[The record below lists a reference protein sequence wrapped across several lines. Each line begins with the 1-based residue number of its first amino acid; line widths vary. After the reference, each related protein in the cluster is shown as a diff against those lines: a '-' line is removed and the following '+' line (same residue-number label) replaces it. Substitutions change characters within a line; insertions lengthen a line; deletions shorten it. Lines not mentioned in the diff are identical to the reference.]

1 MDNFIDRLAQKFIAG
16 EVIRANSAAEER
28 ELKRLREQ
36 VAEYERCLQE
46 MRKIQLTNTQSAQNL
61 HDMMVENA
69 DGIRKLTQE
78 SLGKLA
84 NVQLEADAQNADAK
98 KAVDAAATAMAK
110 MEEQVLKMQET
121 VASLSED
128 LNKNQEEMK
137 ECFEK
142 ADDFL
147 HKENVKVYRNVQAVV
162 VEEVGNKAQEIIKA
176 SEEAAS
182 KASKPVLVFAVL
194 GFVMAAASLVFQ
206 IFEYMGKH
214 TSAKIIGFDAVVTTP
229 DVNNPKADKQL
240 YDTIK
245 DLDNFVGGF
254 NPLRAQYTNAQEG
267 KLYDEKFKGK
277 FSIPIDSYINI
288 KEPPR
293 FNSLSHYPQGYFN
306 SLPKAGSV
314 WVLTHPI
321 DGFIKDVPQ
330 LVYYKGDL
338 YPSLGLRM
346 YAKLN
351 NATHIKVTKSHLI
364 VIGDDEIKIPIH
376 RRWGGIFNFLRFY
389 KNYKN
394 SKCFLY
400 RFICFC

>member
-28 ELKRLREQ
+28 EMKKLREQ

-128 LNKNQEEMK
+128 LNKNQAEMK

-194 GFVMAAASLVFQ
+194 GFIMAAASLVFQ
-206 IFEYMGKH
+206 IFEYMG
-214 TSAKIIGFDAVVTTP
+214 I
-229 DVNNPKADKQL
+229 
-240 YDTIK
+240 
-245 DLDNFVGGF
+245 
-254 NPLRAQYTNAQEG
+254 PL
-267 KLYDEKFKGK
+267 F
-277 FSIPIDSYINI
+277 
-288 KEPPR
+288 
-293 FNSLSHYPQGYFN
+293 
-306 SLPKAGSV
+306 
-314 WVLTHPI
+314 
-321 DGFIKDVPQ
+321 
-330 LVYYKGDL
+330 
-338 YPSLGLRM
+338 
-346 YAKLN
+346 
-351 NATHIKVTKSHLI
+351 
-364 VIGDDEIKIPIH
+364 
-376 RRWGGIFNFLRFY
+376 
-389 KNYKN
+389 
-394 SKCFLY
+394 
-400 RFICFC
+400 

>member
-28 ELKRLREQ
+28 EMKKLREQ

-69 DGIRKLTQE
+69 AGIRKLTQE

-121 VASLSED
+121 VTSLSED
-128 LNKNQEEMK
+128 LNKNQAEMK

-194 GFVMAAASLVFQ
+194 GFIVAAASLVFQ
-206 IFEYMGKH
+206 IFEYMG
-214 TSAKIIGFDAVVTTP
+214 I
-229 DVNNPKADKQL
+229 
-240 YDTIK
+240 
-245 DLDNFVGGF
+245 
-254 NPLRAQYTNAQEG
+254 PL
-267 KLYDEKFKGK
+267 F
-277 FSIPIDSYINI
+277 
-288 KEPPR
+288 
-293 FNSLSHYPQGYFN
+293 
-306 SLPKAGSV
+306 
-314 WVLTHPI
+314 
-321 DGFIKDVPQ
+321 
-330 LVYYKGDL
+330 
-338 YPSLGLRM
+338 
-346 YAKLN
+346 
-351 NATHIKVTKSHLI
+351 
-364 VIGDDEIKIPIH
+364 
-376 RRWGGIFNFLRFY
+376 
-389 KNYKN
+389 
-394 SKCFLY
+394 
-400 RFICFC
+400 

>member
-28 ELKRLREQ
+28 EMKKLREQ

-128 LNKNQEEMK
+128 LNKNQTEMK

-176 SEEAAS
+176 SEEAVS

-206 IFEYMGKH
+206 IFEYMG
-214 TSAKIIGFDAVVTTP
+214 I
-229 DVNNPKADKQL
+229 
-240 YDTIK
+240 
-245 DLDNFVGGF
+245 
-254 NPLRAQYTNAQEG
+254 PL
-267 KLYDEKFKGK
+267 F
-277 FSIPIDSYINI
+277 
-288 KEPPR
+288 
-293 FNSLSHYPQGYFN
+293 
-306 SLPKAGSV
+306 
-314 WVLTHPI
+314 
-321 DGFIKDVPQ
+321 
-330 LVYYKGDL
+330 
-338 YPSLGLRM
+338 
-346 YAKLN
+346 
-351 NATHIKVTKSHLI
+351 
-364 VIGDDEIKIPIH
+364 
-376 RRWGGIFNFLRFY
+376 
-389 KNYKN
+389 
-394 SKCFLY
+394 
-400 RFICFC
+400 

>member
-28 ELKRLREQ
+28 EMKKLREQ

-69 DGIRKLTQE
+69 AGIRKLTQE

-128 LNKNQEEMK
+128 LNKNQAEMK

-147 HKENVKVYRNVQAVV
+147 HKENVKVYRNEQAVV

-176 SEEAAS
+176 SEEAVS

-206 IFEYMGKH
+206 IFEYMG
-214 TSAKIIGFDAVVTTP
+214 I
-229 DVNNPKADKQL
+229 
-240 YDTIK
+240 
-245 DLDNFVGGF
+245 
-254 NPLRAQYTNAQEG
+254 PL
-267 KLYDEKFKGK
+267 F
-277 FSIPIDSYINI
+277 
-288 KEPPR
+288 
-293 FNSLSHYPQGYFN
+293 
-306 SLPKAGSV
+306 
-314 WVLTHPI
+314 
-321 DGFIKDVPQ
+321 
-330 LVYYKGDL
+330 
-338 YPSLGLRM
+338 
-346 YAKLN
+346 
-351 NATHIKVTKSHLI
+351 
-364 VIGDDEIKIPIH
+364 
-376 RRWGGIFNFLRFY
+376 
-389 KNYKN
+389 
-394 SKCFLY
+394 
-400 RFICFC
+400 

>member
-1 MDNFIDRLAQKFIAG
+1 MANNAYWRRTMDNFIDRLAQKFIAG

-28 ELKRLREQ
+28 EMKKLREQ

-128 LNKNQEEMK
+128 LNKNQTEMK

-176 SEEAAS
+176 SEEAVS

-206 IFEYMGKH
+206 IFKYMG
-214 TSAKIIGFDAVVTTP
+214 I
-229 DVNNPKADKQL
+229 
-240 YDTIK
+240 
-245 DLDNFVGGF
+245 
-254 NPLRAQYTNAQEG
+254 PL
-267 KLYDEKFKGK
+267 F
-277 FSIPIDSYINI
+277 
-288 KEPPR
+288 
-293 FNSLSHYPQGYFN
+293 
-306 SLPKAGSV
+306 
-314 WVLTHPI
+314 
-321 DGFIKDVPQ
+321 
-330 LVYYKGDL
+330 
-338 YPSLGLRM
+338 
-346 YAKLN
+346 
-351 NATHIKVTKSHLI
+351 
-364 VIGDDEIKIPIH
+364 
-376 RRWGGIFNFLRFY
+376 
-389 KNYKN
+389 
-394 SKCFLY
+394 
-400 RFICFC
+400 

>member
-28 ELKRLREQ
+28 EMKKLREQ

-128 LNKNQEEMK
+128 LNKNQAEMK

-206 IFEYMGKH
+206 IFEYMG
-214 TSAKIIGFDAVVTTP
+214 I
-229 DVNNPKADKQL
+229 
-240 YDTIK
+240 
-245 DLDNFVGGF
+245 
-254 NPLRAQYTNAQEG
+254 PL
-267 KLYDEKFKGK
+267 F
-277 FSIPIDSYINI
+277 
-288 KEPPR
+288 
-293 FNSLSHYPQGYFN
+293 
-306 SLPKAGSV
+306 
-314 WVLTHPI
+314 
-321 DGFIKDVPQ
+321 
-330 LVYYKGDL
+330 
-338 YPSLGLRM
+338 
-346 YAKLN
+346 
-351 NATHIKVTKSHLI
+351 
-364 VIGDDEIKIPIH
+364 
-376 RRWGGIFNFLRFY
+376 
-389 KNYKN
+389 
-394 SKCFLY
+394 
-400 RFICFC
+400 

>member
-28 ELKRLREQ
+28 EMKKLREQ

-128 LNKNQEEMK
+128 LNKNQAEMK

-194 GFVMAAASLVFQ
+194 GFIVAAASLVFQ
-206 IFEYMGKH
+206 IFEYMG
-214 TSAKIIGFDAVVTTP
+214 I
-229 DVNNPKADKQL
+229 
-240 YDTIK
+240 
-245 DLDNFVGGF
+245 
-254 NPLRAQYTNAQEG
+254 PL
-267 KLYDEKFKGK
+267 F
-277 FSIPIDSYINI
+277 
-288 KEPPR
+288 
-293 FNSLSHYPQGYFN
+293 
-306 SLPKAGSV
+306 
-314 WVLTHPI
+314 
-321 DGFIKDVPQ
+321 
-330 LVYYKGDL
+330 
-338 YPSLGLRM
+338 
-346 YAKLN
+346 
-351 NATHIKVTKSHLI
+351 
-364 VIGDDEIKIPIH
+364 
-376 RRWGGIFNFLRFY
+376 
-389 KNYKN
+389 
-394 SKCFLY
+394 
-400 RFICFC
+400 

>member
-28 ELKRLREQ
+28 EMKKLREQ

-128 LNKNQEEMK
+128 LNKNQTEMK

-194 GFVMAAASLVFQ
+194 GFIVAAASLVFQ
-206 IFEYMGKH
+206 IFEYMG
-214 TSAKIIGFDAVVTTP
+214 I
-229 DVNNPKADKQL
+229 
-240 YDTIK
+240 
-245 DLDNFVGGF
+245 
-254 NPLRAQYTNAQEG
+254 PL
-267 KLYDEKFKGK
+267 F
-277 FSIPIDSYINI
+277 
-288 KEPPR
+288 
-293 FNSLSHYPQGYFN
+293 
-306 SLPKAGSV
+306 
-314 WVLTHPI
+314 
-321 DGFIKDVPQ
+321 
-330 LVYYKGDL
+330 
-338 YPSLGLRM
+338 
-346 YAKLN
+346 
-351 NATHIKVTKSHLI
+351 
-364 VIGDDEIKIPIH
+364 
-376 RRWGGIFNFLRFY
+376 
-389 KNYKN
+389 
-394 SKCFLY
+394 
-400 RFICFC
+400 

>member
-28 ELKRLREQ
+28 EMKKLREQ

-69 DGIRKLTQE
+69 AGIRKLTQE

-128 LNKNQEEMK
+128 LNKNQAEMK

-194 GFVMAAASLVFQ
+194 GFIVAAASLVFQ
-206 IFEYMGKH
+206 IFEYMG
-214 TSAKIIGFDAVVTTP
+214 I
-229 DVNNPKADKQL
+229 
-240 YDTIK
+240 
-245 DLDNFVGGF
+245 
-254 NPLRAQYTNAQEG
+254 PL
-267 KLYDEKFKGK
+267 F
-277 FSIPIDSYINI
+277 
-288 KEPPR
+288 
-293 FNSLSHYPQGYFN
+293 
-306 SLPKAGSV
+306 
-314 WVLTHPI
+314 
-321 DGFIKDVPQ
+321 
-330 LVYYKGDL
+330 
-338 YPSLGLRM
+338 
-346 YAKLN
+346 
-351 NATHIKVTKSHLI
+351 
-364 VIGDDEIKIPIH
+364 
-376 RRWGGIFNFLRFY
+376 
-389 KNYKN
+389 
-394 SKCFLY
+394 
-400 RFICFC
+400 

>member
-28 ELKRLREQ
+28 EMKKLREQ

-69 DGIRKLTQE
+69 AGIRKLTQE

-128 LNKNQEEMK
+128 LNKNQTEMK

-176 SEEAAS
+176 SEEAVS

-206 IFEYMGKH
+206 IFEYMG
-214 TSAKIIGFDAVVTTP
+214 I
-229 DVNNPKADKQL
+229 
-240 YDTIK
+240 
-245 DLDNFVGGF
+245 
-254 NPLRAQYTNAQEG
+254 PL
-267 KLYDEKFKGK
+267 F
-277 FSIPIDSYINI
+277 
-288 KEPPR
+288 
-293 FNSLSHYPQGYFN
+293 
-306 SLPKAGSV
+306 
-314 WVLTHPI
+314 
-321 DGFIKDVPQ
+321 
-330 LVYYKGDL
+330 
-338 YPSLGLRM
+338 
-346 YAKLN
+346 
-351 NATHIKVTKSHLI
+351 
-364 VIGDDEIKIPIH
+364 
-376 RRWGGIFNFLRFY
+376 
-389 KNYKN
+389 
-394 SKCFLY
+394 
-400 RFICFC
+400 

>member
-28 ELKRLREQ
+28 EMKKLREQ

-182 KASKPVLVFAVL
+182 KANKPVLVFAVL
-194 GFVMAAASLVFQ
+194 GFIVAAASLVFQ
-206 IFEYMGKH
+206 IFEYMG
-214 TSAKIIGFDAVVTTP
+214 I
-229 DVNNPKADKQL
+229 
-240 YDTIK
+240 
-245 DLDNFVGGF
+245 
-254 NPLRAQYTNAQEG
+254 PL
-267 KLYDEKFKGK
+267 F
-277 FSIPIDSYINI
+277 
-288 KEPPR
+288 
-293 FNSLSHYPQGYFN
+293 
-306 SLPKAGSV
+306 
-314 WVLTHPI
+314 
-321 DGFIKDVPQ
+321 
-330 LVYYKGDL
+330 
-338 YPSLGLRM
+338 
-346 YAKLN
+346 
-351 NATHIKVTKSHLI
+351 
-364 VIGDDEIKIPIH
+364 
-376 RRWGGIFNFLRFY
+376 
-389 KNYKN
+389 
-394 SKCFLY
+394 
-400 RFICFC
+400 

>member
-28 ELKRLREQ
+28 EMKKLREQ

-84 NVQLEADAQNADAK
+84 NVQLEADAQNTDAK

-128 LNKNQEEMK
+128 LNKNQAEMK

-206 IFEYMGKH
+206 IFEYMG
-214 TSAKIIGFDAVVTTP
+214 I
-229 DVNNPKADKQL
+229 
-240 YDTIK
+240 
-245 DLDNFVGGF
+245 
-254 NPLRAQYTNAQEG
+254 PL
-267 KLYDEKFKGK
+267 F
-277 FSIPIDSYINI
+277 
-288 KEPPR
+288 
-293 FNSLSHYPQGYFN
+293 
-306 SLPKAGSV
+306 
-314 WVLTHPI
+314 
-321 DGFIKDVPQ
+321 
-330 LVYYKGDL
+330 
-338 YPSLGLRM
+338 
-346 YAKLN
+346 
-351 NATHIKVTKSHLI
+351 
-364 VIGDDEIKIPIH
+364 
-376 RRWGGIFNFLRFY
+376 
-389 KNYKN
+389 
-394 SKCFLY
+394 
-400 RFICFC
+400 

>member
-28 ELKRLREQ
+28 EMKKLREQ

-128 LNKNQEEMK
+128 LNKNQAEMK

-176 SEEAAS
+176 SEEATS

-194 GFVMAAASLVFQ
+194 GFIVAAASLVFQ
-206 IFEYMGKH
+206 IFEYMG
-214 TSAKIIGFDAVVTTP
+214 I
-229 DVNNPKADKQL
+229 
-240 YDTIK
+240 
-245 DLDNFVGGF
+245 
-254 NPLRAQYTNAQEG
+254 PL
-267 KLYDEKFKGK
+267 F
-277 FSIPIDSYINI
+277 
-288 KEPPR
+288 
-293 FNSLSHYPQGYFN
+293 
-306 SLPKAGSV
+306 
-314 WVLTHPI
+314 
-321 DGFIKDVPQ
+321 
-330 LVYYKGDL
+330 
-338 YPSLGLRM
+338 
-346 YAKLN
+346 
-351 NATHIKVTKSHLI
+351 
-364 VIGDDEIKIPIH
+364 
-376 RRWGGIFNFLRFY
+376 
-389 KNYKN
+389 
-394 SKCFLY
+394 
-400 RFICFC
+400 

>member
-28 ELKRLREQ
+28 EMKKLREQ

-128 LNKNQEEMK
+128 LNKNQAEMK

-162 VEEVGNKAQEIIKA
+162 EEEVGNKAQEIIKA

-194 GFVMAAASLVFQ
+194 GFIVAAAGLVFQ
-206 IFEYMGKH
+206 IFEYMG
-214 TSAKIIGFDAVVTTP
+214 I
-229 DVNNPKADKQL
+229 
-240 YDTIK
+240 
-245 DLDNFVGGF
+245 
-254 NPLRAQYTNAQEG
+254 PL
-267 KLYDEKFKGK
+267 F
-277 FSIPIDSYINI
+277 
-288 KEPPR
+288 
-293 FNSLSHYPQGYFN
+293 
-306 SLPKAGSV
+306 
-314 WVLTHPI
+314 
-321 DGFIKDVPQ
+321 
-330 LVYYKGDL
+330 
-338 YPSLGLRM
+338 
-346 YAKLN
+346 
-351 NATHIKVTKSHLI
+351 
-364 VIGDDEIKIPIH
+364 
-376 RRWGGIFNFLRFY
+376 
-389 KNYKN
+389 
-394 SKCFLY
+394 
-400 RFICFC
+400 

>member
-1 MDNFIDRLAQKFIAG
+1 MANNAYWRRTMDNFIDRLAQKFIAG

-28 ELKRLREQ
+28 EMKKLREQ

-128 LNKNQEEMK
+128 LNKNQAEMK

-194 GFVMAAASLVFQ
+194 GFIVAAASLVFQ
-206 IFEYMGKH
+206 IFEYMG
-214 TSAKIIGFDAVVTTP
+214 I
-229 DVNNPKADKQL
+229 
-240 YDTIK
+240 
-245 DLDNFVGGF
+245 
-254 NPLRAQYTNAQEG
+254 PL
-267 KLYDEKFKGK
+267 F
-277 FSIPIDSYINI
+277 
-288 KEPPR
+288 
-293 FNSLSHYPQGYFN
+293 
-306 SLPKAGSV
+306 
-314 WVLTHPI
+314 
-321 DGFIKDVPQ
+321 
-330 LVYYKGDL
+330 
-338 YPSLGLRM
+338 
-346 YAKLN
+346 
-351 NATHIKVTKSHLI
+351 
-364 VIGDDEIKIPIH
+364 
-376 RRWGGIFNFLRFY
+376 
-389 KNYKN
+389 
-394 SKCFLY
+394 
-400 RFICFC
+400 

>member
-28 ELKRLREQ
+28 EMKKLREQ

-69 DGIRKLTQE
+69 AGIRKLTQE

-84 NVQLEADAQNADAK
+84 NVQLEADAQNEDAK

-121 VASLSED
+121 VTSLSED
-128 LNKNQEEMK
+128 LNKNQAEMK

-194 GFVMAAASLVFQ
+194 GFIVAAAGLVFQ
-206 IFEYMGKH
+206 IFEYMG
-214 TSAKIIGFDAVVTTP
+214 I
-229 DVNNPKADKQL
+229 
-240 YDTIK
+240 
-245 DLDNFVGGF
+245 
-254 NPLRAQYTNAQEG
+254 PL
-267 KLYDEKFKGK
+267 F
-277 FSIPIDSYINI
+277 
-288 KEPPR
+288 
-293 FNSLSHYPQGYFN
+293 
-306 SLPKAGSV
+306 
-314 WVLTHPI
+314 
-321 DGFIKDVPQ
+321 
-330 LVYYKGDL
+330 
-338 YPSLGLRM
+338 
-346 YAKLN
+346 
-351 NATHIKVTKSHLI
+351 
-364 VIGDDEIKIPIH
+364 
-376 RRWGGIFNFLRFY
+376 
-389 KNYKN
+389 
-394 SKCFLY
+394 
-400 RFICFC
+400 

>member
-28 ELKRLREQ
+28 EMKKLREQ

-128 LNKNQEEMK
+128 LNKNQTEMK

-176 SEEAAS
+176 SEEAVS

-194 GFVMAAASLVFQ
+194 GFVMAAAGLVFQ
-206 IFEYMGKH
+206 IFEYMG
-214 TSAKIIGFDAVVTTP
+214 I
-229 DVNNPKADKQL
+229 
-240 YDTIK
+240 
-245 DLDNFVGGF
+245 
-254 NPLRAQYTNAQEG
+254 PL
-267 KLYDEKFKGK
+267 F
-277 FSIPIDSYINI
+277 
-288 KEPPR
+288 
-293 FNSLSHYPQGYFN
+293 
-306 SLPKAGSV
+306 
-314 WVLTHPI
+314 
-321 DGFIKDVPQ
+321 
-330 LVYYKGDL
+330 
-338 YPSLGLRM
+338 
-346 YAKLN
+346 
-351 NATHIKVTKSHLI
+351 
-364 VIGDDEIKIPIH
+364 
-376 RRWGGIFNFLRFY
+376 
-389 KNYKN
+389 
-394 SKCFLY
+394 
-400 RFICFC
+400 

>member
-1 MDNFIDRLAQKFIAG
+1 MANNAYWRRTMDNFIDRLAQKFIAG

-28 ELKRLREQ
+28 EMKKLREQ

-128 LNKNQEEMK
+128 LNKNQTEMK

-176 SEEAAS
+176 SEEAVS

-206 IFEYMGKH
+206 IFEYMG
-214 TSAKIIGFDAVVTTP
+214 I
-229 DVNNPKADKQL
+229 
-240 YDTIK
+240 
-245 DLDNFVGGF
+245 
-254 NPLRAQYTNAQEG
+254 PL
-267 KLYDEKFKGK
+267 F
-277 FSIPIDSYINI
+277 
-288 KEPPR
+288 
-293 FNSLSHYPQGYFN
+293 
-306 SLPKAGSV
+306 
-314 WVLTHPI
+314 
-321 DGFIKDVPQ
+321 
-330 LVYYKGDL
+330 
-338 YPSLGLRM
+338 
-346 YAKLN
+346 
-351 NATHIKVTKSHLI
+351 
-364 VIGDDEIKIPIH
+364 
-376 RRWGGIFNFLRFY
+376 
-389 KNYKN
+389 
-394 SKCFLY
+394 
-400 RFICFC
+400 